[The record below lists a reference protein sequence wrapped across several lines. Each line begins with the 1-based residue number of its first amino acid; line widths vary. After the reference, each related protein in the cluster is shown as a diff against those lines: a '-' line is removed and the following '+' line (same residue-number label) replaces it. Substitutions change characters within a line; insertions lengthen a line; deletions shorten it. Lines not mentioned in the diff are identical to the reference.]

1 MFECMQAVW
10 FFYEKVLGYSA
21 NLIHNEY
28 YLTKKVLILDMRY
41 KKDLKTVL
49 LLEGLYIWF
58 FRPHPFSG
66 QRCNLLF
73 SAAVMEAAVPDG

>member
-49 LLEGLYIWF
+49 LLEGLYI
-58 FRPHPFSG
+58 
-66 QRCNLLF
+66 
-73 SAAVMEAAVPDG
+73 